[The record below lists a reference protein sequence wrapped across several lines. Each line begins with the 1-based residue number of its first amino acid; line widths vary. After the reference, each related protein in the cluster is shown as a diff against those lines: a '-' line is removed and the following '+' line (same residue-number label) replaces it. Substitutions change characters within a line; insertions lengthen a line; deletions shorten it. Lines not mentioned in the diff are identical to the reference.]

1 MLEAGH
7 ETLLRLPD
15 IDDDRH
21 WVEQIILYTRHWMH
35 YGFLFF
41 VFFVVTIAAAAGLL
55 QPR

>member
-1 MLEAGH
+1 MPFPPYE
-7 ETLLRLPD
+7 
-15 IDDDRH
+15 DDRH
-21 WVEQIILYTRHWMH
+21 WLEQIIVYTRHWMH